1 MDHQNPSQERQQQ
14 NQNQNQNQNQPRRR
28 PMEAA
33 VAAGGDQNLPHPPPQ
48 TCPRCNSNNTKFCYY
63 NNYSLAQP
71 RYFCKGCRRYWTH
84 GGTLRNV
91 PVGGG
96 SRKRKRP
103 KLTSSSA
110 TAANAATAI
119 TRSLQEPPFEQ
130 SSHLNN
136 NRISQNPSTSLL
148 GTPISGAS
156 TFYSGGFLASL
167 SEIPAIN
174 FGSNLGLL
182 HGLGLPNLD
191 HNKLPHH
198 HQQQHHQQQQQQQE
212 PLMSFQ
218 QLLHHHHHQNL
229 HPSLV
234 STLPGAP
241 SSSSG
246 DWILSTTTTTNNN
259 DSNNSNKSNNDP
271 DLWPDFQVGNTG
283 LEDP

>member
-14 NQNQNQNQNQPRRR
+14 NQNHNQDQNQPRRR

-33 VAAGGDQNLPHPPPQ
+33 AAGGGGQNLPHPPPQ
-48 TCPRCNSNNTKFCYY
+48 ACPRCNSNNTKFCYY

-110 TAANAATAI
+110 TATNVGPTI

-130 SSHLNN
+130 NSQLNN

-148 GTPISGAS
+148 GTPTSGAS
-156 TFYSGGFLASL
+156 TFYGGGFLASL

-191 HNKLPHH
+191 HKLPQQH
-198 HQQQHHQQQQQQQE
+198 HQQQHHQQQQQQE

-246 DWILSTTTTTNNN
+246 DWILSTTSTNNN
-259 DSNNSNKSNNDP
+259 NDGNNNNKSDNDL
-271 DLWPDFQVGNTG
+271 DQWPDFQVGNTG
-283 LEDP
+283 LEGP

>member
-1 MDHQNPSQERQQQ
+1 V
-14 NQNQNQNQNQPRRR
+14 
-28 PMEAA
+28 AV
-33 VAAGGDQNLPHPPPQ
+33 VAAGVQNLPHPPPQ

-103 KLTSSSA
+103 KLASSSA
-110 TAANAATAI
+110 TVPNVATAV
-119 TRSLQEPPFEQ
+119 TRSLQEPLFEQ
-130 SSHLNN
+130 SSQLDNN
-136 NRISQNPSTSLL
+136 GGMSQNPSPSLL

-156 TFYSGGFLASL
+156 AYYGGGFLASL
-167 SEIPAIN
+167 SGIPAVN

-182 HGLGLPNLD
+182 HGLGLPTLD
-191 HNKLPHH
+191 HGLP
-198 HQQQHHQQQQQQQE
+198 QQQQQQQHQHQQHPHHHHQQE

-218 QLLHHHHHQNL
+218 RLLHHHHHHHQNL
-229 HPSLV
+229 PSSLA
-234 STLPGAP
+234 STLPGAAP
-241 SSSSG
+241 SSG
-246 DWILSTTTTTNNN
+246 DWILSNNNN
-259 DSNNSNKSNNDP
+259 DDDNTGNNDGNNNNNSNNDP
-271 DLWPDFQVGNTG
+271 NRWPDFQMGSTG